1 MDSANLSLPHQHA
14 QIDVM
19 RNGGVPSMKFD
30 KLTSHPVEII
40 EHLAPK
46 QKWKLHL
53 KQLEQVYG
61 RHAALHAQMQA
72 LILNKSQRLPTLE
85 SSFTGFATMFDTHS
99 DLGVEDIYNDP
110 FQNPDRNINLHAAME
125 LKMDGHFL

>member
-1 MDSANLSLPHQHA
+1 MFRCYCFILCIATVDFTLPNFA
-14 QIDVM
+14 T
-19 RNGGVPSMKFD
+19 PSQ
-30 KLTSHPVEII
+30 
-40 EHLAPK
+40 APK